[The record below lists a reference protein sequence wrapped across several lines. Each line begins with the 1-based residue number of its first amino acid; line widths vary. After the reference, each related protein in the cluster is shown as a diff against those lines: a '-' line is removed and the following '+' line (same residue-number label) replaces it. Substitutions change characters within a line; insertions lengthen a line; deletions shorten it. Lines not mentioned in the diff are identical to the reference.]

1 MNATKTILDWKN
13 VVWLSLV
20 SYALYTTLW
29 LVIDDEIWHAPGQFS
44 VTEMA
49 VDFCMCVLFVYSRTI
64 LRILPM
70 RNRPYVRLL
79 LMVCILFLL
88 NNAMAYAMT
97 VLCDAIWGDGSDE
110 LFRMQGIYTYGMV
123 ATFVS
128 CIYSNAF
135 YLETYMHTENEKR
148 RLEIALL
155 KEQEVA
161 LQSQLDALKSQ
172 IDTHFMFNNFSIL
185 AELIEEDRVLAGKF
199 LANLSKVYRYIIQ
212 NMKRHKVP
220 VGEEIAFLDAYLYLI
235 EMRYGKAVVVHI
247 ENDVRIADGSIPP
260 ACLQLLVEIAFLICL
275 TALLTG
281 CHKEVADPIGIDDTD
296 HIKLSAK
303 ELLFDATASKQP
315 VTTEGDFWWMD
326 RAVYVD
332 GKRIDTD
339 DPTLKIEMGI
349 LDGFGSVPTPLRIE
363 GEWFTIT
370 REGLKRILVEVK
382 ANPMSK
388 ERILILPLASGNNGQ
403 TLTIKQEGSGRSA
416 TARHTF

>member
-1 MNATKTILDWKN
+1 
-13 VVWLSLV
+13 
-20 SYALYTTLW
+20 
-29 LVIDDEIWHAPGQFS
+29 
-44 VTEMA
+44 
-49 VDFCMCVLFVYSRTI
+49 MCVLFVGFSLLYSRTI

-260 ACLQLLVEIAFLICL
+260 ACLQLLVENAIKHNRHSAEEPL
-275 TALLTG
+275 
-281 CHKEVADPIGIDDTD
+281 HID
-296 HIKLSAK
+296 I
-303 ELLFDATASKQP
+303 
-315 VTTEGDFWWMD
+315 
-326 RAVYVD
+326 R
-332 GKRIDTD
+332 
-339 DPTLKIEMGI
+339 
-349 LDGFGSVPTPLRIE
+349 
-363 GEWFTIT
+363 
-370 REGLKRILVEVK
+370 REGNHISVCNPVAPLFSAAKPSTGIGQKNIAERYAQLSDRQMIVSFTRDTYAVKLPILE
-382 ANPMSK
+382 N
-388 ERILILPLASGNNGQ
+388 
-403 TLTIKQEGSGRSA
+403 
-416 TARHTF
+416 